1 MKHGER
7 EEAFTFSFAD
17 LFLRSWCSAYQ
28 PWAALVFCKLVALC
42 SVSTVPTV
50 RGRDEH
56 SLPAAL
62 GISAEET
69 RRCRWQVAAPLIVAW
84 LYWAA
89 CTWANFWAPGKQA
102 GWSLPCPPCCLLSW
116 KMLWKDSVSLLLI
129 AAVAEIFTCV
139 LWYCCSCNGRHLP
152 LLIYSAFWI
161 SFSDKHG
168 KDKEMQ
174 KLSVLW
180 EMSMSG

>member
-28 PWAALVFCKLVALC
+28 PWAALVFCELVALC
-42 SVSTVPTV
+42 SVSTVPTF

-69 RRCRWQVAAPLIVAW
+69 RRCRWQVPAPLIVAW

-89 CTWANFWAPGKQA
+89 CTWSQLLSSWQA
-102 GWSLPCPPCCLLSW
+102 GRVVTALP
-116 KMLWKDSVSLLLI
+116 SLLPLELEDALEGFSQSASHRCSGWNLHICALI
-129 AAVAEIFTCV
+129 
-139 LWYCCSCNGRHLP
+139 
-152 LLIYSAFWI
+152 LL
-161 SFSDKHG
+161 
-168 KDKEMQ
+168 Q
-174 KLSVLW
+174 LQW
-180 EMSMSG
+180 ETSTLAH